1 MAIGSADDDV
11 GPLINWMETDPPGG
25 RFRAYLASRA
35 SIRSEVEEGPTTLL
49 VVPPLDVEEGAGRF
63 LFTVAMVD
71 VDFLDLEGG
80 AESGQFSGHIGH
92 LSRNSDPFFL

>member
-11 GPLINWMETDPPGG
+11 GPLISWMETEPPGG

-35 SIRSEVEEGPTTLL
+35 SIRSAPLL
-49 VVPPLDVEEGAGRF
+49 VVVVPLDVEEGAGRF

-71 VDFLDLEGG
+71 VDF
-80 AESGQFSGHIGH
+80 
-92 LSRNSDPFFL
+92 

>member
-11 GPLINWMETDPPGG
+11 GPLISWMETDPPGG

-35 SIRSEVEEGPTTLL
+35 SIRSEVEEGPTLL

-71 VDFLDLEGG
+71 VDFFGY
-80 AESGQFSGHIGH
+80 
-92 LSRNSDPFFL
+92 